1 MSQNVQSI
9 KGIMEEYKQQQDLN
23 RLALKERRLAL
34 YERLPALAE
43 IDLQMSQIGAEI
55 SKAILKNPKNT
66 EVMLMELKSTL
77 DQLKRN
83 KAILLTDNNI
93 PLDALELEYKC
104 KKCKDTGFLP
114 DNRRCSC
121 FNQKLIHRAYEM
133 SNIERQLTMQNFDHF
148 NLSIFSDHKNGK
160 EGASQRE
167 NMMQILSDAEEFVKN
182 FPIEKNLLFYG
193 ASGLGKTYL
202 CNCIAKSLLDQGYSV
217 LYQTPFT
224 IIQLIEK
231 KTFTD
236 KSNTFIQMAY
246 EQLFNADLLIID
258 DLGTESAN
266 TFTISEFYNIINT
279 RILNGKSTIIS
290 TNIKLS
296 EIGSFYND
304 RIDSRLKG
312 HYQLMKFF
320 GPDVRWEI

>member
-9 KGIMEEYKQQQDLN
+9 KGIMDEYKQQQDLN
-23 RLALKERRLAL
+23 RLTLKERRLAL
-34 YERLPALAE
+34 YEQLPKLAE

-55 SKAILKNPKNT
+55 SKAILKNPQNT
-66 EVMLMELKSTL
+66 EIMLMELKSTL

-93 PLDALELEYKC
+93 SLDALELEYKC
-104 KKCKDTGFLP
+104 KKCKDTGFME

-133 SNIERQLTMQNFDHF
+133 SNIERQLSLQNFDHF
-148 NLSIFSDHKNGK
+148 NLSIFSDHRNAK
-160 EGASQRE
+160 EGVSQRE
-167 NMMQILSDAEEFVKN
+167 NMMQILSEAEEFVKN
-182 FPIEKNLLFYG
+182 FPSEKNLLFFG

-202 CNCIAKSLLDQGYSV
+202 CNCIAKSLLDKGHSV

-236 KSNTFIQMAY
+236 KTNTFIQMAY
-246 EQLFNADLLIID
+246 EQLFGADLLIID

-296 EIGSFYND
+296 EISSFYND
-304 RIDSRLKG
+304 RIDSRIKG